1 MNKSLSKNVMLDNL
15 TPMVMILLATVC
27 NIMTIAVFALS
38 GCSGALVQKT
48 AKDPKISAHLMYTVS
63 GFDENKVN
71 FQNSDTFY
79 AYEVLVS
86 DEDGQTQ
93 LLKIKSLSAIEHK

>member
-1 MNKSLSKNVMLDNL
+1 MKKSLSKNVMLDNL

-63 GFDENKVN
+63 GLMKTKLIF
-71 FQNSDTFY
+71 
-79 AYEVLVS
+79 
-86 DEDGQTQ
+86 
-93 LLKIKSLSAIEHK
+93 KILILFMHMKFLFLMKTARPSF